1 MLTMDVELRRRWP
14 ELPAPVRRVWSDRP
28 VLVHD
33 GGVPW
38 VFGPVDGPVVMPGRV
53 IRRLEEIAALGL
65 PFQRLAIAHELDPDG
80 PAADLL
86 RGGPRLLTPREAHA
100 LVGPPRA
107 HPALRRAVRLLDRML
122 GATVTGMAEKILD
135 PILFG
140 VVGAPGLAPGR
151 PADFYP
157 LVAWK
162 EE

>member
-1 MLTMDVELRRRWP
+1 
-14 ELPAPVRRVWSDRP
+14 LPAPVRRAWSDRA
-28 VLVHD
+28 VLVRD
-33 GGVPW
+33 RGVPW

-53 IRRLEEIAALGL
+53 IRRLEEIAALGM

-86 RGGPRLLTPREAHA
+86 EGGPRFLTAHDA
-100 LVGPPRA
+100 RSLVGPPRA
-107 HPALRRAVRLLDRML
+107 HPALRRAARLLDRMV
-122 GATVTGMAEKILD
+122 GATVTGLAEKILD

-140 VVGAPGLAPGR
+140 VVGAPDLAHGR